1 MGVYCLYESPAEMV
15 RRLPVYILLDCSES
29 MVGEGLEAARRG
41 IGSILSRLST
51 NPQALETVHISVI
64 GFSSKAKVL
73 LPLTALPDAVMPAV
87 RLGNGTAL
95 GAALELLAARIRDE
109 VSRRDKVQRGDWR
122 PIVILLA
129 DGKPTDDL
137 EKSLKVYKSMVGD
150 LVANFYVVG
159 CGADADLRSLS
170 KISDILLKAE
180 SMEAGILDRLFF
192 WMSETL
198 TEASRSQDDKGGR
211 TMLASL
217 PVGVTL
223 VDAKH
228 LPDSSEVGDFY
239 LRAVCGSRRLPFI
252 MHFKWDDAVESFKA
266 HRSHSITH
274 EDIEPEQEG
283 GAGEAVDI
291 SIVSAPPACPYCKTD
306 QYVICGPQCGTISC
320 AGGVIRG
327 AEGPSHV
334 CPKCEVQFAL
344 AKGSGATS
352 LRVRRG

>member
-1 MGVYCLYESPAEMV
+1 ML

-29 MVGEGLEAARRG
+29 MVGEGLAAARRG
-41 IGSILSRLST
+41 IASILSRLSV
-51 NPQALETVHISVI
+51 NPQALETVHISII
-64 GFSSKAKVL
+64 GFSSHAKVL
-73 LPLTALPDAVMPAV
+73 MPLTALPDAMMPAV

-137 EKSLKVYKSMVGD
+137 EKSLKTYKSMVGD

-159 CGADADLRSLS
+159 CGEDADLRSLS

-180 SMEAGILDRLFF
+180 SMEAGLLDRLFF

-198 TEASRSQDDKGGR
+198 TEASRSQDDRGGR
-211 TMLASL
+211 AMLESL
-217 PVGVTL
+217 PAGVTM
-223 VDAKH
+223 VDARH
-228 LPDSSEVGDFY
+228 LPDETLVGDFY
-239 LRAVCGSRRLPFI
+239 LRAVCGAKRRPFI
-252 MHFKWDDAVESFKA
+252 MHFKWDESEETFKA
-266 HRSHSITH
+266 HRSHAVSPD
-274 EDIEPEQEG
+274 DIEPEKEA

-291 SIVSAPPACPYCKTD
+291 SIVSSPPACPYCGVDK
-306 QYVICGPQCGTISC
+306 YVICGPECGTLSC
-320 AGGVIRG
+320 AGGVKHG
-327 AEGPSHV
+327 PEGFSHI
-334 CPKCEVQFAL
+334 CPKCELEFAIG
-344 AKGSGATS
+344 KGGATS

>member
-1 MGVYCLYESPAEMV
+1 MI

-29 MVGEGLEAARRG
+29 MVGEGLAAARRG
-41 IGSILSRLST
+41 IGSILSRLSV
-51 NPQALETVHISVI
+51 NPQALETVHVSII
-64 GFSSKAKVL
+64 GFSNKAKVL

-95 GAALELLAARIRDE
+95 GAALELVAARIRDE
-109 VSRRDKVQRGDWR
+109 VTRRDKVQRGDWR

-137 EKSLKVYKSMVGD
+137 EKSLKVYKSTIGD

-159 CGADADLRSLS
+159 CGEDADLRSLS

-180 SMEAGILDRLFF
+180 SMEAGVLDRLFF

-211 TMLASL
+211 TMLDSL
-217 PVGVTL
+217 PAGVTM

-228 LPDSSEVGDFY
+228 LPDTSSVGDFY
-239 LRAVCGSRRLPFI
+239 LRAVCGAKRRPFI
-252 MHFKWDDAVESFKA
+252 MHFKWDELAETFKA
-266 HRSHSITH
+266 HRSHPVTPD
-274 EDIEPEQEG
+274 DIDTDQEG
-283 GAGEAVDI
+283 GAGELVDI
-291 SIVSAPPACPYCKTD
+291 SIVSAPPSCPYCASD
-306 QYVICGPQCGTISC
+306 QYVICGPDCGTISC
-320 AGGVIRG
+320 AGGVTRSP
-327 AEGPSHV
+327 EGLAHV
-334 CPKCEVQFAL
+334 CPKCEVQFAV
-344 AKGSGATS
+344 AKGAGATS

>member
-1 MGVYCLYESPAEMV
+1 ML

-29 MVGEGLEAARRG
+29 MVGEGLAAARRG
-41 IGSILSRLST
+41 IGSILSRLSV

-64 GFSSKAKVL
+64 GFSSHAKVL
-73 LPLTALPDAVMPAV
+73 MPLTALPDAVMPPV

-109 VSRRDKVQRGDWR
+109 VTRRDKVQSGDWR

-137 EKSLKVYKSMVGD
+137 DKSLKAYKAMVGD

-159 CGADADLRSLS
+159 CGEDADLRSLS

-180 SMEAGILDRLFF
+180 SMEAGLLDRLFF

-198 TEASRSQDDKGGR
+198 TDASRSQDDRGGR
-211 TMLASL
+211 AMLDSL

-228 LPDSSEVGDFY
+228 LLDESAIGDFY
-239 LRAVCGSRRLPFI
+239 LRAVCGAKRRPFI
-252 MHFKWDDAVESFKA
+252 MHFKWDESEETFKA
-266 HRSHSITH
+266 HRSHAVSAD
-274 EDIEPEQEG
+274 DIEPEKQA

-291 SIVSAPPACPYCKTD
+291 SIVSSPPACPYCGVDK
-306 QYVICGPQCGTISC
+306 YVICGPECGTLSC
-320 AGGVIRG
+320 AGVVKHGP
-327 AEGPSHV
+327 EGISHI
-334 CPKCEVQFAL
+334 CPKCELEFAIG
-344 AKGSGATS
+344 KGGATS

>member
-1 MGVYCLYESPAEMV
+1 MI

-29 MVGEGLEAARRG
+29 MVGEGLAAARRG
-41 IGSILSRLST
+41 IGNILARLST
-51 NPQALETVHISVI
+51 NPQALETVHLSVI
-64 GFSSKAKVL
+64 GFSSQAKVL
-73 LPLTALPDAVMPAV
+73 LPLTALPDAAMPAV

-109 VSRRDKVQRGDWR
+109 VNRRDKVQRGDWR

-137 EKSLKVYKSMVGD
+137 EKSLKIYKAMVGD

-159 CGADADLRSLS
+159 CGADADLRSLA

-180 SMEAGILDRLFF
+180 SMEASVLDRLFF

-211 TMLASL
+211 TMLESL
-217 PVGVTL
+217 PAGVTL
-223 VDAKH
+223 VEAKH
-228 LPDSSEVGDFY
+228 LPDKDAVGDFY
-239 LRAVCGSRRLPFI
+239 LRAVCGSRRRPFI
-252 MHFKWDDAVESFKA
+252 MHFKWDDSVESFKA
-266 HRSHSITH
+266 HRSHPITDD
-274 EDIEPEQEG
+274 DIEPDQD
-283 GAGEAVDI
+283 GAGGEAVDI
-291 SIVSAPPACPYCKTD
+291 SIVSAPPACPYCGSD

-327 AEGPSHV
+327 PQGPSHL

-344 AKGSGATS
+344 AQGAGATS